1 MISMLWMRYQQ
12 LSLACSF
19 ATFLIL
25 MNFHQLTHLLVR
37 FRLFFSSSALSRK
50 LLSPGMKP
58 WCIWYTY
65 ITLRTFLTQPSH
77 NFLWIWDWRHWS
89 FDGARYDMRRWSWTS
104 KIWHTFCS
112 ATWSKWATLKS
123 TEPAMNMMRPQ
134 MIRDFEV
141 ISRRFNKSDRSWDK
155 PKFLGSKLTSRQC
168 RPKYYALHTK
178 LGVIRF
184 HQMLWCH
191 HRNGNLGNSLCW
203 QISIQAVG
211 IPVQHIFYEDL
222 AGNSAN
228 LEARISQISTE
239 FHFRPLRSCSA
250 KAVRR
255 FLRQNTSCP
264 PVQLS
269 KAADTQLGLPKFREV
284 FPVLGRSWRLPS
296 LARKEELWI

>member
-1 MISMLWMRYQQ
+1 MQRVYLQYFENVS
-12 LSLACSF
+12 
-19 ATFLIL
+19 
-25 MNFHQLTHLLVR
+25 H
-37 FRLFFSSSALSRK
+37 
-50 LLSPGMKP
+50 P
-58 WCIWYTY
+58 
-65 ITLRTFLTQPSH
+65 TQPWFPV
-77 NFLWIWDWRHWS
+77 NL
-89 FDGARYDMRRWSWTS
+89 GWTS
-104 KIWHTFCS
+104 LVLWWCQVRHEKVELDVKNLTYFLQRHLVQMSYLEKHGASNEHDASTHDPRFWGDKQKIQQVRQILGQ
-112 ATWSKWATLKS
+112 AK
-123 TEPAMNMMRPQ
+123 
-134 MIRDFEV
+134 V
-141 ISRRFNKSDRSWDK
+141 SW
-155 PKFLGSKLTSRQC
+155 QC

-178 LGVIRF
+178 MGVIRF

-239 FHFRPLRSCSA
+239 IHFRPLRSCSA

-269 KAADTQLGLPKFREV
+269 KAADTQLGLPKFRFGPLLEV
-284 FPVLGRSWRLPS
+284 AEFG
-296 LARKEELWI
+296 